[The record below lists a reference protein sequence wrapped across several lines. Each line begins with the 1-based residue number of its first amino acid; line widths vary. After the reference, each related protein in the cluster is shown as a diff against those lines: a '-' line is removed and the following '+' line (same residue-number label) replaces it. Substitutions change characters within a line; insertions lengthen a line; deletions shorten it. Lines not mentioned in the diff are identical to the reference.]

1 MEGDV
6 FLRRLVNA
14 VNRGGTAEFAVTLT
28 VGGVVVS
35 GVLLSGSEYHA
46 RVTENL
52 VELAESDEVA
62 TALRAAIGPRDLS
75 PEEEEAIGY
84 IHLRDAHIVHPSG
97 ALLPAGPGVLWRGR
111 LETVD
116 SFVLGL
122 AQRR

>member
-35 GVLLSGSEYHA
+35 GVLLSSSEYHA

-52 VELAESDEVA
+52 VEVAESDEVA

-75 PEEEEAIGY
+75 SEEEAIGY

-122 AQRR
+122 APGR

>member
-35 GVLLSGSEYHA
+35 GVLLSSSEYHA

-52 VELAESDEVA
+52 VEVAVSDEVA

-75 PEEEEAIGY
+75 PEEEVIGY

-122 AQRR
+122 AQGR